1 MISWLAGFEVEV
13 WLFSWSECLIW
24 NNNMDGGPVQVEIFQ
39 YFDRDSPLFR
49 LHNLPPRQ
57 YSNEIFLSRMNL
69 GTDLIRL
76 MFWINKTFIN
86 ILKFANDHSII
97 QINIFKLEL
106 Y

>member
-1 MISWLAGFEVEV
+1 
-13 WLFSWSECLIW
+13 
-24 NNNMDGGPVQVEIFQ
+24 MDGGAVQVEIFQ
-39 YFDRDSPLFR
+39 YFDRDFPFVE
-49 LHNLPPRQ
+49 NLPPRQ

-97 QINIFKLEL
+97 QINIFKLEFIL
-106 Y
+106 S